1 MTSQVSLLLI
11 LQRFQL
17 TRSRG
22 AWPISV
28 FWIAKYRYFNS
39 HAHVERDAC
48 SFQQNYCVL
57 NFNSHAHVERDI
69 GFLWG
74 YDRWDHFNSHAH
86 VERDTFPFT
95 IAGETLN
102 FNSHAHVERDL
113 GGNSTNSFRGISTHT
128 LTWSVTNRFVH
139 IISRKGISTHT
150 LTWSVTCDS
159 SSVCRYRLFQLTRS
173 RGAWLI
179 PVVSWKLMKLFQ
191 LTRSRGA
198 WQISGTSTNVVFL
211 FQLTR
216 SRGAWRIEAKKEQL
230 LVDFNSHAHVE
241 RDSSTFIVGLLCLI
255 STHTLTWSVT
265 MLMTI

>member
-57 NFNSHAHVERDI
+57 N
-69 GFLWG
+69 
-74 YDRWDHFNSHAH
+74 FNSHAH

-198 WQISGTSTNVVFL
+198 WLRILIPLAFSLS

-216 SRGAWRIEAKKEQL
+216 SRGAWLRKARL
-230 LVDFNSHAHVE
+230 LFHTKHFNSHAHVE
-241 RDSSTFIVGLLCLI
+241 RDEFFF
-255 STHTLTWSVT
+255 
-265 MLMTI
+265 

>member
-57 NFNSHAHVERDI
+57 N
-69 GFLWG
+69 
-74 YDRWDHFNSHAH
+74 FNSHAH

-216 SRGAWRIEAKKEQL
+216 SRGAWQFAQG
-230 LVDFNSHAHVE
+230 NWYYH
-241 RDSSTFIVGLLCLI
+241 
-255 STHTLTWSVT
+255 
-265 MLMTI
+265 

>member
-102 FNSHAHVERDL
+102 FNSHAHVERDCGRL
-113 GGNSTNSFRGISTHT
+113 DFFSTPNISTHT
-128 LTWSVTNRFVH
+128 LTWSVT
-139 IISRKGISTHT
+139 
-150 LTWSVTCDS
+150 S
-159 SSVCRYRLFQLTRS
+159 SSFRRSTSSSFQLTRS
-173 RGAWLI
+173 RGAWRKLR
-179 PVVSWKLMKLFQ
+179 SRQLRKWKFQ

-198 WQISGTSTNVVFL
+198 WQAQRYTMAAIRYFNSHAHVERDYSRTTLAISQLS

-216 SRGAWRIEAKKEQL
+216 SRGAWPRL
-230 LVDFNSHAHVE
+230 YCSM
-241 RDSSTFIVGLLCLI
+241 LC
-255 STHTLTWSVT
+255 SW
-265 MLMTI
+265 

>member
-128 LTWSVTNRFVH
+128 LTWSVT
-139 IISRKGISTHT
+139 
-150 LTWSVTCDS
+150 CDS

-179 PVVSWKLMKLFQ
+179 PVGYPGNWWSY
-191 LTRSRGA
+191 
-198 WQISGTSTNVVFL
+198 
-211 FQLTR
+211 
-216 SRGAWRIEAKKEQL
+216 
-230 LVDFNSHAHVE
+230 FNSHAHVE
-241 RDSSTFIVGLLCLI
+241 RDATIKQEHPVNVNFNSHAHVERDPGKLQSSAICANFNSHAHVERDL
-255 STHTLTWSVT
+255 STL
-265 MLMTI
+265 